1 MIHLIQSNK
10 SQTVVMPGVTPLIL
24 FDCFRMLYECFL
36 PLVATSP
43 TVLFFPEL
51 ILVAGTIIYRHSFL
65 DIRALLTIN
74 SAIFKWVL
82 QRNEYLDERMCH
94 PTNAAFVVLMG
105 DVAVF
110 KMLPPQAWQDKAEM

>member
-1 MIHLIQSNK
+1 MVK
-10 SQTVVMPGVTPLIL
+10 PGVTPSIL

-36 PLVATSP
+36 LQVATSP

-51 ILVAGTIIYRHSFL
+51 ILVAGTIIYRQSFWIL
-65 DIRALLTIN
+65 GHHLSIN
-74 SAIFKWVL
+74 SAIFKRVL
-82 QRNEYLDERMCH
+82 LRNEYLDERMCH

-110 KMLPPQAWQDKAEM
+110 QDVANIGLARQS